1 MFRQSI
7 AIVFAGLVLFCQTAL
22 ADQHG
27 EDVLNKFTATL
38 DGRQL
43 SAEVKSKI
51 DSILADNSES
61 PDTAITES
69 LIAIYPEFGQ
79 AIDDADFEDISTA
92 VTALTPLTNHKDRF
106 LAADASFY
114 LARTLM
120 NGEKYEDAVPLLK
133 SLTDELGKHSAHRGV
148 AQYYTGVAQA
158 GLLENQKAIK
168 SFVKFLDF
176 NPDSAARLLDNARTQ
191 VLELQQ
197 VEQGKLSDVRQRM
210 DFSRRRLQ
218 LTETDD
224 ETQTQQQKIVTMLG
238 KLIKEEEKKEHSQKQ
253 SSKPKNNKPKDKKEN
268 SDSNQKQQGQQ
279 KPGQQQPGKPNQ
291 SKSQSGQ
298 SSSQPNGVAQVKT
311 YDGSPASPWSRLR
324 DRNRDA
330 ANNAFKDK
338 LPARYRELVEKYNEK
353 ADGED

>member
-27 EDVLNKFTATL
+27 ENVLSEFTKTL
-38 DGRQL
+38 DGRKL
-43 SAEVKSKI
+43 SAEVESEI
-51 DSILADNSES
+51 ERILADNKES

-79 AIDDADFEDISTA
+79 AIDDADFEDLNAA
-92 VTALTPLTNHKDRF
+92 VNALTPLTSHEDSF

-120 NGEKYEDAVPLLK
+120 NSEKYEDAVPLLE
-133 SLTDELGKHSAHRGV
+133 SLTGELGKHSAHRGV
-148 AQYYTGVAQA
+148 AQYYMGVAQA
-158 GLLENQKAIK
+158 GLLNNEAALKWLA
-168 SFVKFLDF
+168 KFLESNSD
-176 NPDSAARLLDNARTQ
+176 PAERLVENAGTQ
-191 VLELQQ
+191 IIELVRIQKG
-197 VEQGKLSDVRQRM
+197 ELSDIRRRM

-218 LTETDD
+218 LAETDE
-224 ETQTQQQKIVTMLG
+224 ETQGQQHKIVTMLG

-253 SSKPKNNKPKDKKEN
+253 SGKPKGKNKKKGQEN
-268 SDSNQKQQGQQ
+268 SDPNQKQQGQQ
-279 KPGQQQPGKPNQ
+279 QQGKPNQ
-291 SKSQSGQ
+291 SKGQSGQ

>member
-7 AIVFAGLVLFCQTAL
+7 AIVFVGLVLFCQTAL

-27 EDVLNKFTATL
+27 EDVLSKFTETL
-38 DGRQL
+38 NGRKL
-43 SAEVKSKI
+43 PAEVATKI
-51 DSILADNSES
+51 QSILADNVES

-69 LIAIYPEFGQ
+69 LIAIYPEFGL
-79 AIDDADFEDISTA
+79 AIDDADFEDLSTA
-92 VTALTPLTNHKDRF
+92 VAALTPLTNHEDRF

-120 NGEKYEDAVPLLK
+120 NGEKYEAAVPLLK
-133 SLTDELGKHSAHRGV
+133 SLTGELGEHSAHRGV

-158 GLLENQKAIK
+158 GLLENKKSIK
-168 SFVKFLDF
+168 SFVKFLEF
-176 NPDSAARLLDNARTQ
+176 NPDSAERLIDNARTQ

-224 ETQTQQQKIVTMLG
+224 ETQNQQQKIVTMLG
-238 KLIKEEEKKEHSQKQ
+238 KLIKEEEKKEASQQQQQ
-253 SSKPKNNKPKDKKEN
+253 SGKPDKKKEQGEN
-268 SDSNQKQQGQQ
+268 SDSNQKQ
-279 KPGQQQPGKPNQ
+279 GQQQPGKPNQ
-291 SKSQSGQ
+291 SKSQNGS
-298 SSSQPNGVAQVKT
+298 SSSQANGVAQVKT

>member
-7 AIVFAGLVLFCQTAL
+7 AIIFAVLILFTQTAF
-22 ADQHG
+22 ADRHG
-27 EDVLNKFTATL
+27 EGVLEAFAKSL
-38 DGRQL
+38 DGRKL
-43 SAEVKSKI
+43 SSQIESKVET
-51 DSILADNSES
+51 ILADNVES
-61 PDTAITES
+61 PDTAVTES

-79 AIDDADFEDISTA
+79 AIDDADFDDLGTA
-92 VTALTPLTNHKDRF
+92 VAGLTPLTTHKDRF

-120 NGEKYEDAVPLLK
+120 NGEKYEDAVPLLGT
-133 SLTDELGKHSAHRGV
+133 LTGELGNHSAHRGV

-158 GLLENQKAIK
+158 GLLDNQSAIK
-168 SFVKFLDF
+168 SFMSFLRM
-176 NPDSAARLLDNARTQ
+176 NPDSAERLLENARTQ
-191 VLELQQ
+191 VLDLQQ
-197 VEQGKLSDVRQRM
+197 IEQGKLSDVRQRM

-224 ETQTQQQKIVTMLG
+224 DTQSQQQQIVTMLG
-238 KLIKEEEKKEHSQKQ
+238 QLIKEEEKKEN
-253 SSKPKNNKPKDKKEN
+253 SKKNSGKSKDKKDQKDKKKSDEN
-268 SDSNQKQQGQQ
+268 SDDNQKQEDDG
-279 KPGQQQPGKPNQ
+279 KKGKPNQ

-298 SSSQPNGVAQVKT
+298 SSSNANGVAKLRT
-311 YDGSPASPWSRLR
+311 YDDSPASPWSRLR

-353 ADGED
+353 ADGEE

>member
-27 EDVLNKFTATL
+27 EDVLNKFTETL
-38 DGRQL
+38 DGRKL
-43 SAEVKSKI
+43 SAEVKSKVE
-51 DSILADNSES
+51 SILTDNVES

-69 LIAIYPEFGQ
+69 LITIYPEFGQ

-92 VTALTPLTNHKDRF
+92 VAALIPLTNHEDRF

-120 NGEKYEDAVPLLK
+120 NGEKYEDAVPLLE
-133 SLTDELGKHSAHRGV
+133 SLTGELGEHSAHRGV
-148 AQYYTGVAQA
+148 AQYYMGVAQA
-158 GLLENQKAIK
+158 GLLNNVAALK
-168 SFVKFLDF
+168 SFAKFLES
-176 NPDSAARLLDNARTQ
+176 NPDSAERLVENAGTQ
-191 VLELQQ
+191 ILELAQ
-197 VEQGKLSDVRQRM
+197 VQEGKLSDIRRRM

-218 LTETDD
+218 LTETDE
-224 ETQTQQQKIVTMLG
+224 ETQSQQDKIVAMLG
-238 KLIKEEEKKEHSQKQ
+238 KLIKEEEKKEHSKKQ
-253 SSKPKNNKPKDKKEN
+253 SGKPKDNKAKKKKEN
-268 SDSNQKQQGQQ
+268 SGANQKQD
-279 KPGQQQPGKPNQ
+279 GQQQPGKPNQ
-291 SKSQSGQ
+291 SKSEGGQ

-324 DRNRDA
+324 SRNRDA

>member
-27 EDVLNKFTATL
+27 DDVLSKFTETL
-38 DGRQL
+38 DGRKL
-43 SAEVKSKI
+43 SVEVENKI
-51 DSILADNSES
+51 ESILSDNKES

-79 AIDDADFEDISTA
+79 AIDDADFEDLGTA
-92 VTALTPLTNHKDRF
+92 VAALTPLTNHEDRF
-106 LAADASFY
+106 LVADASFY

-120 NGEKYEDAVPLLK
+120 NGEKYEDAVPLLE
-133 SLTDELGKHSAHRGV
+133 SLTGELGEHSAHRGV
-148 AQYYTGVAQA
+148 AQYYMGVAQA
-158 GLLENQKAIK
+158 GLLNNVAALK
-168 SFVKFLDF
+168 SFAKFLES
-176 NPDSAARLLDNARTQ
+176 NPDSAERLVDNAGTQ
-191 VLELQQ
+191 ILELAQ
-197 VEQGKLSDVRQRM
+197 VQKGKLSDVRQRM

-224 ETQTQQQKIVTMLG
+224 ETQSQQNKIVAMLG

-253 SSKPKNNKPKDKKEN
+253 SGKPKDKKDKKQGKEN
-268 SDSNQKQQGQQ
+268 SDSNQKQQ
-279 KPGQQQPGKPNQ
+279 GQQQPGKPNQ

-298 SSSQPNGVAQVKT
+298 SSSQPNGVAEVKT

-338 LPARYRELVEKYNEK
+338 LPARYRALVEKYNEK

>member
-27 EDVLNKFTATL
+27 EDVLNKFTETL
-38 DGRQL
+38 DGRKL
-43 SAEVKSKI
+43 SAEVKSKVE
-51 DSILADNSES
+51 SILTDNVES

-69 LIAIYPEFGQ
+69 LITIYPEFGQ

-92 VTALTPLTNHKDRF
+92 VAALIPLTNHEDRF

-120 NGEKYEDAVPLLK
+120 NGEKYEDAVPLLN

-168 SFVKFLDF
+168 SFVKFLEF
-176 NPDSAARLLDNARTQ
+176 NPDSAERLLDNARTQ

-224 ETQTQQQKIVTMLG
+224 ETQSQQDKIVAMLG

-253 SSKPKNNKPKDKKEN
+253 SSKPKDNKPKDKKEN
-268 SDSNQKQQGQQ
+268 SDSNQKQQGQ
-279 KPGQQQPGKPNQ
+279 PQPGKPNQ

-311 YDGSPASPWSRLR
+311 YDGSPASPWNRLR

>member
-27 EDVLNKFTATL
+27 EDVLNKFTETL
-38 DGRQL
+38 DGRRL

-51 DSILADNSES
+51 ESILADNIES

-69 LIAIYPEFGQ
+69 LITIYPEFGQ

-92 VTALTPLTNHKDRF
+92 VAALTPLTNHEDRF

-120 NGEKYEDAVPLLK
+120 NGEKYEDAVPLLN

-168 SFVKFLDF
+168 SFVKFLEF
-176 NPDSAARLLDNARTQ
+176 NPDSAERLLDNARTQ

-224 ETQTQQQKIVTMLG
+224 ETQSQQDKIVAMLG

-253 SSKPKNNKPKDKKEN
+253 SSKPKDNKPKDKKEN
-268 SDSNQKQQGQQ
+268 SDSNQKQQGQ
-279 KPGQQQPGKPNQ
+279 PQPGKPNQ